1 MSHLLTLSAEQ
12 TIYQAPALQQQLA
25 EALRQHPDLAL
36 DLALDLSQVSDIDC
50 AGAQVLLWLQAMLQ
64 QDGRLLRLVRPSQPV
79 CSFLQLMGL
88 EQLQACVEHDDE
100 S

>member
-1 MSHLLTLSAEQ
+1 MSHLLTLPAEQ

-25 EALRQHPDLAL
+25 EALRQHP

-64 QDGRLLRLVRPSQPV
+64 QDGRPLRLVRPSQPV